1 MADTQPRMLGAPSVL
16 PMRRELL
23 HRAMQVRAILQQ
35 HVKEALW
42 RRKRVERHVCS
53 FASFGLCSAWDNGQ
67 HSPPALAV
75 AIFCQKDEEVCKALV
90 TISAGISNEWRRAL
104 RPSGTFCSVLKHE
117 QRSGCI
123 ARAKS
128 HDEYL
133 SCGRTKRMPSLSF
146 PESNRG
152 CSVTVWGI

>member
-1 MADTQPRMLGAPSVL
+1 
-16 PMRRELL
+16 MRRELL

-104 RPSGTFCSVLKHE
+104 RPSGTFCSVLKRD
-117 QRSGCI
+117 QMNKSGSF

-128 HDEYL
+128 HVWDECL
-133 SCGRTKRMPSLSF
+133 LTGVQRMPSLRIPKSK
-146 PESNRG
+146 RC